1 MKSMQTGINLEQIM
15 KTITRILA
23 VACGIASGLLSFTCC
38 SKSTMPETVKEPV
51 ELTANI
57 NDVNTRTALN
67 GLKVSWIKN
76 DSIAIQTSRQ
86 HGSNSS
92 NPRGYNTCLG
102 IYKLLDDAAGKNV
115 GKFKYVSGDDA
126 VTGDEDEDFFA
137 FYPASF
143 CSGHK
148 DNGYFYCDFPINQC
162 YEDNIGEKLPLPMYG
177 VGKGKVIDFQYAGSV
192 IRLKVWS
199 KTATEI
205 HSCTI
210 SADGLYKKAF
220 TYYMKDEKN
229 GKNGKWSSLHPAYSV
244 NNLVVK
250 MRTPV
255 SISTDANNPTIIPIV
270 LPMSGPRT
278 LTNLKFSI
286 NCTDGGCELKKK
298 SALKIYP
305 GSAVNFPVKEIEI
318 EKTRMYVDG
327 LEGEVDIDWIK
338 TAKKSVRVTMPESAM
353 LREDK
358 FKSIMEA
365 TRSLNQQTDPER
377 PFSQIILDLSET
389 RAESEIIKGLNSQNN
404 TYESF
409 CGGKN
414 RDSGIKNISVFRLP
428 EGITQIMNRAFAYS
442 DYKKI
447 VLPSTVKSISGS
459 PSNGNDQ
466 MIWEVDANN
475 KYFKTDDKGALYNY
489 DMTTLMVLNG
499 GSGDGGS
506 GDTYTVPDGTT
517 IIREWAL
524 YENSVI
530 KTLTL
535 PATVK
540 KLEQN
545 CITGT
550 PNLSTIICLGERP
563 AIYTG
568 KKGTKNKVGPSSGV
582 KTIYVPKGC
591 KAAYEK
597 AWAELKDDG
606 WTITDDWTIKEN
618 N

>member
-1 MKSMQTGINLEQIM
+1 MPTGINLEHIM
-15 KTITRILA
+15 KTIIRILA
-23 VACGIASGLLSFTCC
+23 VACGVASGLLSFTCC

-57 NDVNTRTALN
+57 NDVNTKTALN

-92 NPRGYNTCLG
+92 NPRGYNTCIG
-102 IYKLLDDAAGKNV
+102 IYRLMDDAAVSNV
-115 GKFKYVSGDDA
+115 GKFTYVSGDDA
-126 VTGDEDEDFFA
+126 VTEDEEEFFA

-143 CSGHK
+143 CSGNAG
-148 DNGYFYCDFPINQC
+148 NGYFYFTFPTNQC

-177 VGKGKVIDFQYAGSV
+177 VGKNRVIDFQYAGSV
-192 IRLKVWS
+192 IRLRVWS

-210 SADGLYKKAF
+210 SASGLYKKAF
-220 TYYMKDEKN
+220 TYYKKDEKDGN
-229 GKNGKWSSLHPAYSV
+229 WSSLQPAHTVS
-244 NNLVVK
+244 NLVVDMK
-250 MRTPV
+250 TPV
-255 SISTDANNPTIIPIV
+255 SISTDANNPTVIPII
-270 LPMSGPRT
+270 LPMSGKRT

-298 SALKIYP
+298 SGLDIDP
-305 GSAVNFPVKEIEI
+305 GSAVNFPVTEIKI
-318 EKTRMYVDG
+318 DSTRMYVDG
-327 LEGEVDIDWIK
+327 LEGEVDYDWIK
-338 TAKKSVRVTMPESAM
+338 TAKDSVRVTMPESAQ
-353 LREDK
+353 LREDV

-365 TRSLNQQTDPER
+365 TRSLNQQTDPEH
-377 PFSQIILDLSET
+377 PFSQVTLDLSGT
-389 RAESEIIKGLNSQNN
+389 RAKNSTINGLNSKNN

-414 RDSGIKNISVFRLP
+414 RDSGIKNISEFRLP
-428 EGITQIMNRAFAYS
+428 EGITTIMNRAFAYS
-442 DYKKI
+442 DYTKI
-447 VLPSTVKSISGS
+447 ILPSTVKSISGS
-459 PSNGNDQ
+459 PSNGNDK

-489 DMTTLMVLNG
+489 DMTTLMILNG
-499 GSGDGGS
+499 GSGAS
-506 GDTYTVPDGTT
+506 YTVQDGTK

-535 PATVK
+535 PATVVEMK
-540 KLEQN
+540 EN

-550 PNLSTIICLGERP
+550 PNLSKIICLGERP

-568 KKGTKNKVGPSSGV
+568 KKGTKNKAGSSGE

-591 KAAYEK
+591 IKDYEA

-618 N
+618 K

>member
-1 MKSMQTGINLEQIM
+1 MPTGINLEKIM
-15 KTITRILA
+15 KTIIRILA
-23 VACGIASGLLSFTCC
+23 VACGIASGLLSFTGC
-38 SKSTMPETVKEPV
+38 SKSTMPETVKEPA

-57 NDVNTRTALN
+57 NGVHTKTT
-67 GLKVSWIKN
+67 LKLDSLMFWTKG
-76 DSIAIQTSRQ
+76 DSIAIQTSNL

-102 IYKLLDDAAGKNV
+102 IYRLMDDAAGSKV
-115 GKFKYVSGDDA
+115 GKFTYVSGDVA
-126 VTGDEDEDFFA
+126 GDEEFFA
-137 FYPASF
+137 FYPAKF
-143 CSGHK
+143 CSVHK
-148 DNGYFYCDFPINQC
+148 DNGYFYCDFPINQW
-162 YEDNIGEKLPLPMYG
+162 YEENIGEKLPLPMYG
-177 VGKGKVIDFQYAGSV
+177 VGKDKVIDFQYAGSV

-199 KTATEI
+199 QTATEI

-210 SADGLYKKAF
+210 SASGLYKKAF
-220 TYYMKDEKN
+220 TYYMKDKKDEKD
-229 GKNGKWSSLHPAYSV
+229 GKWSSLQHAHSV
-244 NNLVVK
+244 SNLVVK
-250 MRTPV
+250 MKTPV
-255 SISTDANNPTIIPIV
+255 SISTDANNPTVIPIV
-270 LPMSGPRT
+270 LPMSGRRT

-298 SALKIYP
+298 SGLDIVP
-305 GSAVNFPVKEIEI
+305 GSAVNFPVTEIKI
-318 EKTRMYVDG
+318 DSTRMYVDG
-327 LEGEVDIDWIK
+327 LEGEVDLDWMK
-338 TAKKSVRVTMPESAM
+338 TAKDSVRVTMPESAM
-353 LREDK
+353 LIEKD
-358 FKSIMEA
+358 FKDIMEA
-365 TRSLNQQTDPER
+365 TRSLNQQVTLEH
-377 PFSQIILDLSET
+377 PFSQISLDLSGT

-414 RDSGIKNISVFRLP
+414 KASGIKNINEFRLP

-442 DYKKI
+442 DYTKI

-466 MIWEVDANN
+466 MRWEVDANN
-475 KYFKTDDKGALYNY
+475 KYFKTDNNGALYDY

-499 GSGDGGS
+499 GSGDS
-506 GDTYTVPDGTT
+506 YTVPDGTK

-535 PATVK
+535 PATVVEMK
-540 KLEQN
+540 EN

-550 PNLSTIICLGERP
+550 PNLSTIICLGETP

-591 KAAYEK
+591 IKDYEA
-597 AWAELKDDG
+597 AWAELLKDG
-606 WTITDDWTIKEN
+606 WTITDDWTIIEN
-618 N
+618 K

>member
-1 MKSMQTGINLEQIM
+1 
-15 KTITRILA
+15 
-23 VACGIASGLLSFTCC
+23 
-38 SKSTMPETVKEPV
+38 MPETVKEPV

-148 DNGYFYCDFPINQC
+148 DNGYFYCDFPINQY

-177 VGKGKVIDFQYAGSV
+177 VGNGKVIDFQYAGSV

-199 KTATEI
+199 QTTTEI

-210 SADGLYKKAF
+210 SASGLYKKAF
-220 TYYMKDEKN
+220 TYYMKDEKD
-229 GKNGKWSSLHPAYSV
+229 GKWSSLHPAYLV

-250 MRTPV
+250 MKTPV
-255 SISTDANNPTIIPIV
+255 SISTDANNPTVIPIV
-270 LPMSGPRT
+270 LPMSGPRN

-298 SALKIYP
+298 SGLKIAP
-305 GSAVNFPVKEIEI
+305 GSAVNFPVTEIKI
-318 EKTRMYVDG
+318 DSTRMYVDG
-327 LEGEVDIDWIK
+327 LEGEVDLDWMK
-338 TAKKSVRVTMPESAM
+338 TAKDSVRVTMPESAM
-353 LREDK
+353 LIEDK

-365 TRSLNQQTDPER
+365 TRSLNQQTDPEQ
-377 PFSQIILDLSET
+377 PFSQISLDLSGT

-414 RDSGIKNISVFRLP
+414 RDSGIKNISEFRLP

-442 DYKKI
+442 DYTKI

-459 PSNGNDQ
+459 PSNGNDK
-466 MIWEVDANN
+466 MIWEVNANN

-506 GDTYTVPDGTT
+506 GDTYTVPSGTK

-535 PATVK
+535 PATVE

-550 PNLSTIICLGERP
+550 SNLSTIFCLGKKP
-563 AIYTG
+563 AKYVG
-568 KKGTKNKVGPSSGV
+568 KNGTKNKVGPSSGV
-582 KTIYVPKGC
+582 KTIYVPEGC
-591 KAAYEK
+591 IEAYKE
-597 AWAELKDDG
+597 AWAELVKDG

-618 N
+618 K

>member
-1 MKSMQTGINLEQIM
+1 MNSRKSTPTGINLEHIM

-57 NDVNTRTALN
+57 NDVNTKTALN

-92 NPRGYNTCLG
+92 NPRGYNTCIG
-102 IYKLLDDAAGKNV
+102 IYRLMDDAAVSNV
-115 GKFKYVSGDDA
+115 GKFTYVSGDDA
-126 VTGDEDEDFFA
+126 VTEDEEEFFA

-143 CSGHK
+143 CSGNAG
-148 DNGYFYCDFPINQC
+148 NGYFYFTFPTNQC

-177 VGKGKVIDFQYAGSV
+177 VGKNRVIDFQYAGSV
-192 IRLKVWS
+192 IRLRVWS

-210 SADGLYKKAF
+210 SASGLYKKAF
-220 TYYMKDEKN
+220 TYYKKDEKDEKDGN
-229 GKNGKWSSLHPAYSV
+229 WSSLQPAHTVS
-244 NNLVVK
+244 NLVVDMK
-250 MRTPV
+250 TPV
-255 SISTDANNPTIIPIV
+255 SISTDANNPTVIPIV
-270 LPMSGPRT
+270 LPMSGKRT

-298 SALKIYP
+298 SGLDIDP
-305 GSAVNFPVKEIEI
+305 GSAVNFPVTEIKI
-318 EKTRMYVDG
+318 DSTRMYVDG
-327 LEGEVDIDWIK
+327 LEGEVDYDWIK
-338 TAKKSVRVTMPESAM
+338 TAKDSVRVTMPESAQ
-353 LREDK
+353 LREDV

-365 TRSLNQQTDPER
+365 TRSLNQQTDPEH
-377 PFSQIILDLSET
+377 PFSQVTLDLSGT
-389 RAESEIIKGLNSQNN
+389 RAKNSTINGLNSKNN

-414 RDSGIKNISVFRLP
+414 RDSGIKNISEFRLP
-428 EGITQIMNRAFAYS
+428 KGITQIMNRAFAYS
-442 DYKKI
+442 DYTKI
-447 VLPSTVKSISGS
+447 VLPSTVNAISGS
-459 PSNGNDQ
+459 PSNGNDK

-499 GSGDGGS
+499 GSGD
-506 GDTYTVPDGTT
+506 TYTVPYGTI

-535 PATVK
+535 PATVE

-550 PNLSTIICLGERP
+550 PNLSKIICLGERP

-591 KAAYEK
+591 TEAYRT
-597 AWAELKDDG
+597 AWAELVDKDG
-606 WTITDDWTIKEN
+606 WTIQEK
-618 N
+618 

>member
-1 MKSMQTGINLEQIM
+1 MPTGINLEKIM
-15 KTITRILA
+15 KTIIRILA
-23 VACGIASGLLSFTCC
+23 VACGIASGLLSFTGC
-38 SKSTMPETVKEPV
+38 SKSTMPETVKEPA

-57 NDVNTRTALN
+57 NGVHTKTT
-67 GLKVSWIKN
+67 LKLDSLMFWTKG
-76 DSIAIQTSRQ
+76 DSIAIQTSNL
-86 HGSNSS
+86 HGSNAS
-92 NPRGYNTCLG
+92 NTRGYNTCLG
-102 IYKLLDDAAGKNV
+102 IYKLMDDAAGSKV
-115 GKFKYVSGDDA
+115 GKFTYVSGDVA
-126 VTGDEDEDFFA
+126 GDEEFFA
-137 FYPASF
+137 FYPAKF
-143 CSGHK
+143 CSVHK
-148 DNGYFYCDFPINQC
+148 DNGYFYCDFPINQW
-162 YEDNIGEKLPLPMYG
+162 YEENIGEKLPLPMYG
-177 VGKGKVIDFQYAGSV
+177 VRKDKVIDFQYAGSV

-199 KTATEI
+199 QTATEI

-210 SADGLYKKAF
+210 SASGLYKKAF
-220 TYYMKDEKN
+220 TYYMKDKKDEKD
-229 GKNGKWSSLHPAYSV
+229 GKWSSLHPAYSI

-250 MRTPV
+250 MKTPV
-255 SISTDANNPTIIPIV
+255 SISTDANNPTVIPIV

-298 SALKIYP
+298 SALEITP

-327 LEGEVDIDWIK
+327 LEGEVDLDWMK
-338 TAKKSVRVTMPESAM
+338 TAKDSVRVTMPVSAM

-365 TRSLNQQTDPER
+365 TRSLNQQTDPEQ
-377 PFSQIILDLSET
+377 PFSQISLDLSGT

-414 RDSGIKNISVFRLP
+414 RDSGIKNISEFRLP

-442 DYKKI
+442 DYTKI
-447 VLPSTVKSISGS
+447 VLSSTVKTISGS
-459 PSNGNDQ
+459 PSNGNDK

-475 KYFKTDDKGALYNY
+475 KYFKTDVNSALYDYN
-489 DMTTLMVLNG
+489 MTTLMVLNG
-499 GSGDGGS
+499 GSGDS
-506 GDTYTVPDGTT
+506 YTVPDGTK

-530 KTLTL
+530 ETLTL
-535 PATVK
+535 PVTVK
-540 KLEQN
+540 EMKEN

-550 PNLSTIICLGERP
+550 PNLSTITCLGKTP
-563 AIYTG
+563 AKYVG
-568 KKGTKNKVGPSSGV
+568 KNGTKNKAGSSGE
-582 KTIYVPKGC
+582 KTIYVPEGC

-597 AWAELKDDG
+597 AWAELVKEDG
-606 WTITDDWTIKEN
+606 WTIQEVTNSWTIKEN
-618 N
+618 K

>member
-1 MKSMQTGINLEQIM
+1 MPTGINLEKIM
-15 KTITRILA
+15 KTIIRILA
-23 VACGIASGLLSFTCC
+23 VACGIASGLLSFTGC
-38 SKSTMPETVKEPV
+38 SKSTMPETVKEPA

-57 NDVNTRTALN
+57 NDVNTRTALD

-76 DSIAIQTSRQ
+76 DSIAIQTSRE
-86 HGSNSS
+86 HGSNAST
-92 NPRGYNTCLG
+92 PKGYNTCLG
-102 IYKLLDDAAGKNV
+102 TYRLMDDAAGSNV

-126 VTGDEDEDFFA
+126 VTEDEGDEEFFA

-143 CSGHK
+143 CSGNEG
-148 DNGYFYCDFPINQC
+148 NGYFYIIFPTNQC

-177 VGKGKVIDFQYAGSV
+177 IGKDKVIDFKYAGSV
-192 IRLKVWS
+192 IRLRVWS

-210 SADGLYKKAF
+210 SASGLYKKAF
-220 TYYMKDEKN
+220 TFYDYKN
-229 GKNGKWSSLHPAYSV
+229 KKWSSLHPAYSV

-250 MRTPV
+250 MKTPV
-255 SISTDANNPTIIPIV
+255 SISTDANNPTVIPIV
-270 LPMSGPRT
+270 LPMSGPRN

-298 SALKIYP
+298 SAFKIDP
-305 GSAVNFPVKEIEI
+305 GSAVNFPVTEIKI

-327 LEGEVDIDWIK
+327 LEGEVDLDWMK
-338 TAKKSVRVTMPESAM
+338 TAKDSVRVTMPVSAM

-365 TRSLNQQTDPER
+365 TRSLNQQTDPEQ

-409 CGGKN
+409 CGGKD
-414 RDSGIKNISVFRLP
+414 RASGIKNVSEFRLP

-442 DYKKI
+442 DYTKI
-447 VLPSTVKSISGS
+447 VLSSTVKAISGS
-459 PSNGNDQ
+459 PSNGNDK
-466 MIWEVDANN
+466 MRWEVNANN
-475 KYFKTDDKGALYNY
+475 KYFKTDDNGALYDYN
-489 DMTTLMVLNG
+489 MTTLMVLNG
-499 GSGDGGS
+499 GSGDS
-506 GDTYTVPDGTT
+506 YTVQDGTK

-535 PATVK
+535 PATVVEMK
-540 KLEQN
+540 EN

-550 PNLSTIICLGERP
+550 PNLSTIICLGKTP
-563 AIYTG
+563 AKYVG
-568 KKGTKNKVGPSSGV
+568 KNGTKNKVGPSLGV

-591 KAAYEK
+591 IKDYEA
-597 AWAELKDDG
+597 AWAELVNDG
-606 WTITDDWTIKEN
+606 WTIQESNEQLDH
-618 N
+618 

>member
-1 MKSMQTGINLEQIM
+1 M
-15 KTITRILA
+15 KTIIRVLA
-23 VACGIASGLLSFTCC
+23 VACGIASGLLSFTGC
-38 SKSTMPETVKEPV
+38 SKSTMPETVKEPA
-51 ELTANI
+51 ELTANT

-76 DSIAIQTSRQ
+76 DSIAIQTSNL
-86 HGSNSS
+86 HKSNSS

-102 IYKLLDDAAGKNV
+102 IYRLLDDAAGKYV

-143 CSGHK
+143 CRGDAS
-148 DNGYFYCDFPINQC
+148 NGYFYFTFPTNQC

-177 VGKGKVIDFQYAGSV
+177 VGEGKVINFQYAGSV

-199 KTATEI
+199 QTATEI

-210 SADGLYKKAF
+210 SASGLYKKAF
-220 TYYMKDEKN
+220 TYYKD
-229 GKNGKWSSLHPAYSV
+229 GKWSSLQHAHSV
-244 NNLVVK
+244 SNLVVDMK
-250 MRTPV
+250 TPV
-255 SISTDANNPTIIPIV
+255 SISTDANNPTVIPII
-270 LPMSGPRT
+270 LPMSGKRT

-298 SALKIYP
+298 SGLEIVP
-305 GSAVNFPVKEIEI
+305 GSAVNFPVTEIKI
-318 EKTRMYVDG
+318 DSTRMYVDG
-327 LEGEVDIDWIK
+327 LEGEWDLDWMK
-338 TAKKSVRVTMPESAM
+338 TAKDSVRVTMPESAM

-365 TRSLNQQTDPER
+365 TRSLNQQVR
-377 PFSQIILDLSET
+377 LDLSGT
-389 RAESEIIKGLNSQNN
+389 RAKNSTINGLNSKNN

-414 RDSGIKNISVFRLP
+414 RDSGIKNISEFRLP

-447 VLPSTVKSISGS
+447 VLPSTAQSISGS
-459 PSNGNDQ
+459 PSNGNDK
-466 MIWEVDANN
+466 MIWEVDADN
-475 KYFKTDDKGALYNY
+475 KYFKTDNKGALYDYN
-489 DMTTLMVLNG
+489 MTTLMVLNG
-499 GSGDGGS
+499 GSGDS
-506 GDTYTVPDGTT
+506 YTVPYGTE

-530 KTLTL
+530 ETLTL

-540 KLEQN
+540 EMKEN
-545 CITGT
+545 CISGT

-568 KKGTKNKVGPSSGV
+568 KNGTKNNAGSSSGV

-591 KAAYEK
+591 IDAYTT
-597 AWAELKDDG
+597 AWAELVKDG
-606 WTITDDWTIKEN
+606 WTIQESNK
-618 N
+618 

>member
-1 MKSMQTGINLEQIM
+1 MQTGINLEQIM
-15 KTITRILA
+15 KTTIRILA

-57 NDVNTRTALN
+57 NDVNTKTALD
-67 GLKVSWIKN
+67 GVKVSWIKN
-76 DSIAIQTSRQ
+76 DSIAIQTSNL
-86 HGSNSS
+86 HKSNSS
-92 NPRGYNTCLG
+92 NPKGYNTCLG

-143 CSGHK
+143 CSGNAS
-148 DNGYFYCDFPINQC
+148 NGYFYCTFPTNQC

-177 VGKGKVIDFQYAGSV
+177 VGKGKVIDFKYAGSV

-210 SADGLYKKAF
+210 SASGLSKKAF
-220 TYYMKDEKN
+220 TYYKDGE
-229 GKNGKWSSLHPAYSV
+229 WSSLQPAHTVS
-244 NNLVVK
+244 NLVVDMK
-250 MRTPV
+250 TPV
-255 SISTDANNPTIIPIV
+255 SISTDANNPTVIPIV
-270 LPMSGPRT
+270 LPMSGKRT

-298 SALKIYP
+298 SGLDIDP
-305 GSAVNFPVKEIEI
+305 GCVVNFPVKEVTIDS
-318 EKTRMYVDG
+318 TRMYVDD
-327 LEGEVDIDWIK
+327 LEGEVDLNWMK
-338 TAKKSVRVTMPESAM
+338 TAEKSVRVTMPESAI
-353 LREDK
+353 LREDV

-365 TRSLNQQTDPER
+365 TRSLNQQVR
-377 PFSQIILDLSET
+377 LDLSGT
-389 RAESEIIKGLNSQNN
+389 RAKNSTINGLNSKNN

-409 CGGKN
+409 CGGKD
-414 RDSGIKNISVFRLP
+414 RASGIKNISEFRLP

-442 DYKKI
+442 DYTKI

-466 MIWEVDANN
+466 MRWEVNANN
-475 KYFKTDDKGALYNY
+475 KYFKTDDKGALYDY

-499 GSGDGGS
+499 GSGDS
-506 GDTYTVPDGTT
+506 YTVQDETK

-535 PATVK
+535 PATVMEMK
-540 KLEQN
+540 EN

-550 PNLSTIICLGERP
+550 PNLSKIICLGERP

-568 KKGTKNKVGPSSGV
+568 KKGTKNKAGSSGE

-597 AWAELKDDG
+597 AWAELVKEDG
-606 WTITDDWTIKEN
+606 WTIQEK
-618 N
+618 

>member
-1 MKSMQTGINLEQIM
+1 MPTGINLEKIM
-15 KTITRILA
+15 KTIIRILA

-86 HGSNSS
+86 HGANSS
-92 NPRGYNTCLG
+92 NPKGYNTCLG
-102 IYKLLDDAAGKNV
+102 IYKLMDDAAGSNV
-115 GKFKYVSGDDA
+115 GKFTYVSGDDA
-126 VTGDEDEDFFA
+126 VTGDEEFFA

-177 VGKGKVIDFQYAGSV
+177 VGKGKVIDFKYAGSV

-199 KTATEI
+199 QTATEI

-210 SADGLYKKAF
+210 SASGLYKKAF
-220 TYYMKDEKN
+220 TYYKDGE
-229 GKNGKWSSLHPAYSV
+229 WSSSLHPAYSV

-250 MRTPV
+250 MKTPV
-255 SISTDANNPTIIPIV
+255 SISTDANNPTVIPIV
-270 LPMSGPRT
+270 LPMSGPRN

-298 SALKIYP
+298 SAFKIDP
-305 GSAVNFPVKEIEI
+305 GSAVNFPVTEIKI

-327 LEGEVDIDWIK
+327 LEGEVDSDWIK

-353 LREDK
+353 LREEA

-365 TRSLNQQTDPER
+365 TRSLNQQTDPEQ

-414 RDSGIKNISVFRLP
+414 RDSGIKNISEFRLP

-442 DYKKI
+442 DYSKI
-447 VLPSTVKSISGS
+447 VLSSTVKQISGS
-459 PSNGNDQ
+459 PSNGNDK

-475 KYFKTDDKGALYNY
+475 KYFKTDDKGALYDYN
-489 DMTTLMVLNG
+489 MTTLMVLNG
-499 GSGDGGS
+499 GSGAS
-506 GDTYTVPDGTT
+506 YTVPDRTK
-517 IIREWAL
+517 IIRQWAL

-535 PATVK
+535 PATVE

-545 CITGT
+545 CISGT
-550 PNLSTIICLGERP
+550 PNLSTITCLGKKP
-563 AIYTG
+563 AKYVGNTG
-568 KKGTKNKVGPSSGV
+568 TNKVGPSSG
-582 KTIYVPKGC
+582 KILYVPEGC
-591 KAAYEK
+591 TDAYKTEWKALLDE
-597 AWAELKDDG
+597 G
-606 WTITDDWTIKEN
+606 GWTIKEN
-618 N
+618 K

>member
-1 MKSMQTGINLEQIM
+1 M
-15 KTITRILA
+15 KTIIRILA

-38 SKSTMPETVKEPV
+38 SKSAMPEPVKEPA

-57 NDVNTRTALN
+57 NDVNTRTALK
-67 GLKVSWIKN
+67 GLKVSWIKDDN
-76 DSIAIQTSRQ
+76 IAIQTSGQ

-92 NPRGYNTCLG
+92 NPKGYNTCLG
-102 IYKLLDDAAGKNV
+102 IYRLMDDAAGSNV
-115 GKFKYVSGDDA
+115 GKFTYVSGDDA
-126 VTGDEDEDFFA
+126 VNGDEEFFA

-143 CSGHK
+143 CSGNEG
-148 DNGYFYCDFPINQC
+148 NGYFYFTFPTNQC

-177 VGKGKVIDFQYAGSV
+177 VGKNRVIDFQYAGSV
-192 IRLKVWS
+192 IRLRVWS

-210 SADGLYKKAF
+210 SASGLYKKAF
-220 TYYMKDEKN
+220 TYYKKD
-229 GKNGKWSSLHPAYSV
+229 GKDGNWSSLQPAHTVS
-244 NNLVVK
+244 NLVVDMK
-250 MRTPV
+250 APV
-255 SISTDANNPTIIPIV
+255 SISTDANNPTVIPII
-270 LPMSGPRT
+270 LPMSGKRT

-298 SALKIYP
+298 SELKIDP
-305 GSAVNFPVKEIEI
+305 GSAVNFPVTEIKI
-318 EKTRMYVDG
+318 DSTRMYVDG
-327 LEGEVDIDWIK
+327 LEGEVDYDWIK
-338 TAKKSVRVTMPESAM
+338 TAKDSVRVTMPESAQ
-353 LREDK
+353 LREDV

-365 TRSLNQQTDPER
+365 TRSLNQQTDPEH
-377 PFSQIILDLSET
+377 PFSQISMDLSGT
-389 RAESEIIKGLNSQNN
+389 RAKNSTINGLNSKNN

-414 RDSGIKNISVFRLP
+414 RDSGIKNISEFRLP
-428 EGITQIMNRAFAYS
+428 KGITQIMNRAFAYS
-442 DYKKI
+442 DYTKI
-447 VLPSTVKSISGS
+447 VLPSTVNAISGS
-459 PSNGNDQ
+459 PSNGNDK

-489 DMTTLMVLNG
+489 DMTTLMILNG
-499 GSGDGGS
+499 GSGDS
-506 GDTYTVPDGTT
+506 YTVQDGTK

-535 PATVK
+535 PATVEEMK
-540 KLEQN
+540 EN

-550 PNLSTIICLGERP
+550 PNLSTIICLGETP
-563 AIYTG
+563 AVYAG

-591 KAAYEK
+591 TEAYRT
-597 AWAELKDDG
+597 AWAELVDKDG
-606 WTITDDWTIKEN
+606 WTILEK
-618 N
+618 

>member
-15 KTITRILA
+15 KTIIRILA
-23 VACGIASGLLSFTCC
+23 VACGIASGLLSFTGC
-38 SKSTMPETVKEPV
+38 SKSTMPETVKEPA

-57 NDVNTRTALN
+57 NGVHTKTT
-67 GLKVSWIKN
+67 LKL
-76 DSIAIQTSRQ
+76 DSLMFWTKGDEIAIQTSEL
-86 HGSNSS
+86 HGSNAS
-92 NPRGYNTCLG
+92 NTKGYNTCLG
-102 IYKLLDDAAGKNV
+102 IYKLMDDAAGSKV
-115 GKFKYVSGDDA
+115 GKFTYVSGDVA
-126 VTGDEDEDFFA
+126 GDEEFFA
-137 FYPASF
+137 FYPAKF
-143 CSGHK
+143 CSVHK
-148 DNGYFYCDFPINQC
+148 DNGYFYCDFPINQW
-162 YEDNIGEKLPLPMYG
+162 YEENIGEKLPLPMYG
-177 VGKGKVIDFQYAGSV
+177 VGKDKVIDFQYAGSV

-199 KTATEI
+199 QTATEI

-210 SADGLYKKAF
+210 SASGLYKKAF
-220 TYYMKDEKN
+220 TYYKDRE
-229 GKNGKWSSLHPAYSV
+229 WSSLHPAYSV

-327 LEGEVDIDWIK
+327 LEGEVDLDWMK
-338 TAKKSVRVTMPESAM
+338 TAKDSVRVTMPVSAM

-365 TRSLNQQTDPER
+365 TRSLNQQTDPEQ
-377 PFSQIILDLSET
+377 PFSQISLDLSGT

-414 RDSGIKNISVFRLP
+414 RDSGIKNISEFRLP

-442 DYKKI
+442 DYSKI
-447 VLPSTVKSISGS
+447 VLSSTVKQISGS
-459 PSNGNDQ
+459 PSNGNDK
-466 MIWEVDANN
+466 MRWEVNANN
-475 KYFKTDDKGALYNY
+475 KYFKTDDEGALYDY
-489 DMTTLMVLNG
+489 HMTTLMVLNG
-499 GSGDGGS
+499 GSGDS
-506 GDTYTVPDGTT
+506 YTVQDGTK

-535 PATVK
+535 PATVVEMK
-540 KLEQN
+540 EN

-568 KKGTKNKVGPSSGV
+568 KNGTKNKAGSSGV

-597 AWAELKDDG
+597 EWAELVNDG
-606 WTITDDWTIKEN
+606 WTIQESSEQLDH
-618 N
+618 

>member
-1 MKSMQTGINLEQIM
+1 MPTGINLEQIM

-57 NDVNTRTALN
+57 TDVNTRTALN

-76 DSIAIQTSRQ
+76 DDIAIQTSRQ

-102 IYKLLDDAAGKNV
+102 TYRLMDNAAGSDV
-115 GKFKYVSGDDA
+115 GKFTYVSGDDA
-126 VTGDEDEDFFA
+126 VTGDEEFFA

-143 CSGHK
+143 CSGNEG
-148 DNGYFYCDFPINQC
+148 NGYFYFNFPTKQS
-162 YEDNIGEKLPLPMYG
+162 YENNIGEKLPLPMYG
-177 VGKGKVIDFQYAGSV
+177 VGKDRVIDFKYAGSV

-210 SADGLYKKAF
+210 SADGLYKNAF
-220 TYYMKDEKN
+220 TFYKDR
-229 GKNGKWSSLHPAYSV
+229 KWSSLQPAYTVS
-244 NNLVVK
+244 NLVVD
-250 MRTPV
+250 MNTPI
-255 SISTDANNPTIIPIV
+255 SISSDANNPTEIPIV
-270 LPMSGPRT
+270 LPMSGRRT
-278 LTNLKFSI
+278 LKNLKFSI
-286 NCTDGGCELKKK
+286 NCTGGGCELKKK
-298 SALKIYP
+298 SDLVIDP
-305 GSAVNFPVKEIEI
+305 GCVVNFPVTEIKI
-318 EKTRMYVDG
+318 DSTRMYVDG
-327 LEGEVDIDWIK
+327 LEGEVDYDWIK
-338 TAKKSVRVTMPESAM
+338 TAKKSVKVTMPASAM
-353 LREDK
+353 LREEV
-358 FKSIMEA
+358 FQGIMNA
-365 TRSLNQQTDPER
+365 TRSLNQQVTLDN
-377 PFSQIILDLSET
+377 PFSQVTLDLSGT
-389 RAESEIIKGLNSQNN
+389 RADVPTIKGLDNN
-404 TYESF
+404 QYYSF

-447 VLPSTVKSISGS
+447 FLPSTVKSISGS

-506 GDTYTVPDGTT
+506 GDTYTVPSGTK

-535 PATVK
+535 PATVE

-550 PNLSTIICLGERP
+550 SNLSTIICLGKTP
-563 AIYTG
+563 AKYVG
-568 KKGTKNKVGPSSGV
+568 KNGTKNKAGSSGE
-582 KTIYVPKGC
+582 KYIYVPKGC
-591 KAAYEK
+591 TEAYKE
-597 AWAELKDDG
+597 AWAELLKDG

>member
-1 MKSMQTGINLEQIM
+1 M

-23 VACGIASGLLSFTCC
+23 VACGISSGLLSFTGC
-38 SKSTMPETVKEPV
+38 SKSTMPETVKEPD

-57 NDVNTRTALN
+57 NGVHTKTT
-67 GLKVSWIKN
+67 LKL
-76 DSIAIQTSRQ
+76 DSLMFWTKGDEIAIQTSEL
-86 HGSNSS
+86 HGSNAS
-92 NPRGYNTCLG
+92 NTKGYNTCLG
-102 IYKLLDDAAGKNV
+102 IYKLMDDAAGSKV
-115 GKFKYVSGDDA
+115 GKFTYVSGDVA
-126 VTGDEDEDFFA
+126 GDEEFFA
-137 FYPASF
+137 FYPAKF
-143 CSGHK
+143 CSVHK
-148 DNGYFYCDFPINQC
+148 DNGYFYCDFPINQW
-162 YEDNIGEKLPLPMYG
+162 YEENIGEKLPLPMYG
-177 VGKGKVIDFQYAGSV
+177 VGKDKVIDFQYAGSV

-199 KTATEI
+199 QTATEI

-210 SADGLYKKAF
+210 SASGLYKKAF
-220 TYYMKDEKN
+220 TYYKDRE
-229 GKNGKWSSLHPAYSV
+229 WSSLHPAYSV

-327 LEGEVDIDWIK
+327 LEGEVDLDWMK
-338 TAKKSVRVTMPESAM
+338 TAKDSVRVTMPVSAM

-365 TRSLNQQTDPER
+365 TRSLNQQTDPEQ
-377 PFSQIILDLSET
+377 PFSQISLDLSGT

-414 RDSGIKNISVFRLP
+414 RDSGIKNISEFRLP

-442 DYKKI
+442 DYSKI
-447 VLPSTVKSISGS
+447 VLSSTVKQISGS
-459 PSNGNDQ
+459 PSNGNDK
-466 MIWEVDANN
+466 MRWEVNANN
-475 KYFKTDDKGALYNY
+475 KYFKTDDEGALYDY
-489 DMTTLMVLNG
+489 HMTTLMVLNG
-499 GSGDGGS
+499 GSGDS
-506 GDTYTVPDGTT
+506 YTVQDGTK

-535 PATVK
+535 PATVVEMK
-540 KLEQN
+540 EN

-568 KKGTKNKVGPSSGV
+568 KNGTKNKAGSSGV

-597 AWAELKDDG
+597 EWAELVNDG
-606 WTITDDWTIKEN
+606 WTIQESSEQLDH
-618 N
+618 

>member
-1 MKSMQTGINLEQIM
+1 MQTGINLEQIM
-15 KTITRILA
+15 KTIIRILA
-23 VACGIASGLLSFTCC
+23 VACGIASGLLSFTGC
-38 SKSTMPETVKEPV
+38 SKSTMPETVKEPA

-57 NDVNTRTALN
+57 NDVNTRTALD

-76 DSIAIQTSRQ
+76 DSIAIQTSRE
-86 HGSNSS
+86 HGSNAST
-92 NPRGYNTCLG
+92 PKGYNTCLG
-102 IYKLLDDAAGKNV
+102 TYRLMDDAAGSNV

-126 VTGDEDEDFFA
+126 VTEDEGDEEFFA

-143 CSGHK
+143 CSGNEG
-148 DNGYFYCDFPINQC
+148 NGYFYIIFPTNQC

-177 VGKGKVIDFQYAGSV
+177 IGKDKVIDFQYAGSV
-192 IRLKVWS
+192 IRLRVWS

-210 SADGLYKKAF
+210 SASGLYKKAF
-220 TYYMKDEKN
+220 TFYDYKN
-229 GKNGKWSSLHPAYSV
+229 KKWSSLHPAYSV

-250 MRTPV
+250 MKTPV
-255 SISTDANNPTIIPIV
+255 SISTDANNPTVIPIV
-270 LPMSGPRT
+270 LPMSGPRN

-305 GSAVNFPVKEIEI
+305 GSAVNFPVTEIKI

-327 LEGEVDIDWIK
+327 LEGEVDSDWIK
-338 TAKKSVRVTMPESAM
+338 TAKDSVRVTMPVSAM

-365 TRSLNQQTDPER
+365 TRSLNQQTDPEQ
-377 PFSQIILDLSET
+377 PFSQISLDLSGT

-414 RDSGIKNISVFRLP
+414 RDSGIKNISEFRLP

-442 DYKKI
+442 DYSKI
-447 VLPSTVKSISGS
+447 VLSSTVKQISGS
-459 PSNGNDQ
+459 PSNGNDK
-466 MIWEVDANN
+466 MRWEVNANN
-475 KYFKTDDKGALYNY
+475 KYFKTDDEGALYDY
-489 DMTTLMVLNG
+489 HMTTLMVLNG
-499 GSGDGGS
+499 GSGDS
-506 GDTYTVPDGTT
+506 YTVQDGTK

-535 PATVK
+535 PATVVEMK
-540 KLEQN
+540 EN

-568 KKGTKNKVGPSSGV
+568 KNGTKNKAGSSGV

-597 AWAELKDDG
+597 EWAELVNDG
-606 WTITDDWTIKEN
+606 WTIQESSEQLDH
-618 N
+618 